1 MSLTSSE
8 IRQLTQKY
16 VMNTY
21 NRLPIAPVRG
31 KGSYLWDAEGK
42 KYLDFFSGL
51 AVTNLGHGHP
61 KVLYAIATQ
70 ARRLLHVSNL
80 CQIDHQAELAK
91 LLVENSFGDKVFFC
105 NSGAE
110 ANEAA
115 VKLARKYA
123 QKKFGAGRF
132 EVITMKNSFHG
143 RTLAMITATGQEKF
157 QRGFEPLMPGFR
169 YADFGDIGS
178 LRQTVTDA
186 TCAVLVEP
194 VQGEGGVRLPPKDYF
209 KGLRDFCNEKKLL
222 LIFDE
227 VQTGIGRTGKLFAYQ
242 RYGIEPDMMT
252 LAKALASGL
261 PIGALVARDFV
272 AEAFEP
278 GDHAAT
284 FGGNPFVTA
293 VALATLRTILGAK
306 FLEEADEKGRYF
318 LAKLAALGKESRIVR
333 EVRGV
338 GLMLA
343 LDLSEPARPVVLKGL
358 EKGLLINAVQEK
370 TLRILPPL
378 TVRKKEIDEGVKTLK
393 EVLK

>member
-1 MSLTSSE
+1 MRTSE
-8 IRQLTQKY
+8 IIDLTQKY

-21 NRLPIAPVRG
+21 NRLPVALVKG
-31 KGSYLWDAEGK
+31 KGNYVWDAEGK

-51 AVTNLGHGHP
+51 AVTNLGHSHP
-61 KVLYAIATQ
+61 QVLYAISRQ
-70 ARRLLHVSNL
+70 ARKLLHVSNL
-80 CQIDHQAELAK
+80 FPIDRQAELAE
-91 LLVENSFGDKVFFC
+91 LLVKNSFGDKVFFC

-123 QKKFGAGRF
+123 KKKFGLEKY
-132 EVITMKNSFHG
+132 EVITMTNSFHG
-143 RTLAMITATGQEKF
+143 RTLAMITATGQTKY
-157 QRGFEPLMPGFR
+157 QKGFEPLVPGFR
-169 YADFGDIGS
+169 YAEFGSIDS
-178 LRQTVTDA
+178 LKKVITPA
-186 TCAVLVEP
+186 TCAVMVEP
-194 VQGEGGVRLPPKDYF
+194 VQGEGGVRLAPKDYF
-209 KGLRDFCNEKKLL
+209 KAVKDLCREKGIL

-227 VQTGIGRTGKLFAYQ
+227 VQTGVGRTGRLFAYEHF
-242 RYGIEPDMMT
+242 GVEPDLMT

-261 PIGALVARDFV
+261 PIGALVAKDFV

-293 VALATLRTILGAK
+293 VGTATLRTILKDKLIQAAAGMG
-306 FLEEADEKGRYF
+306 DYF
-318 LAKLAALGKESRIVR
+318 LRGLRGIREKLPHIL
-333 EVRGV
+333 EVRGI

-343 LDLSEPARPVVLKGL
+343 ADLDGPARPVVLKCL

-378 TVRKKEIDEGVKTLK
+378 TVKKKEIDAGLKILK
-393 EVLK
+393 EVLSAS